1 MRVANF
7 STSSGDDCPTGWTKI
22 TTPADPTFP
31 SIDVC
36 HSPNDAAGWCPVI
49 FSVCGVKYY
58 KICGMARDYQKGTP
72 DVLSLQNS
80 RPRSINGAYVDDL
93 SITIGSPRQH
103 VWTYVIGINEDPDAS
118 PNICP
123 CAGNSDTSA
132 YPDPFIGSHYY
143 CESGITQGIAFDN
156 YYTND
161 PLWDGEGCVNPNNN
175 CCTSPGMP
183 WFFARFSSFPKVQ
196 HRSKD
201 LYR

>member
-1 MRVANF
+1 M
-7 STSSGDDCPTGWTKI
+7 
-22 TTPADPTFP
+22 FP

-36 HSPNDAAGWCPVI
+36 RSPNDAAGWCPVI
-49 FSVCGVKYY
+49 FSVSGVKYY
-58 KICGMARDYQKGTP
+58 KICGMARDYQKGIP

-80 RPRSINGAYVDDL
+80 RPRSINGAYVDGL
-93 SITIGSPRQH
+93 SINIGSPRQH

-132 YPDPFIGSHYY
+132 YPDLFIGSHYY

-161 PLWDGEGCVNPNNN
+161 PLWEVKAVSILTTIVVLVPECHGFLRDFPVSQRSNIEARI
-175 CCTSPGMP
+175 CTDEVYANKGVVVDQLQ
-183 WFFARFSSFPKVQ
+183 FYV
-196 HRSKD
+196 
-201 LYR
+201 L